1 MPRFKQPRSV
11 TLNQVIS
18 RKYKAEINIIAAE
31 MSNGARS
38 GSQTHFGKYVKA
50 LGIFKSKMSKADL
63 AAAEEER
70 KVWQEQGVPENV
82 KRTNAMKHTRNV
94 MKAASETEYKELG
107 VRKLTWEYHEDLE
120 GGKLFHW

>member
-1 MPRFKQPRSV
+1 M
-11 TLNQVIS
+11 NQVIS
-18 RKYKAEINIIAAE
+18 CKYKAEINLIAAE

-38 GSQTHFGKYVKA
+38 GSRTHFGKYVKA
-50 LGIFKSKMSKADL
+50 LGIFKSKMSKVDL
-63 AAAEEER
+63 DEAEKER
-70 KVWQEQGVPENV
+70 KVWQEQGLPENV

-94 MKAASETEYKELG
+94 MKGTAETEFKELG